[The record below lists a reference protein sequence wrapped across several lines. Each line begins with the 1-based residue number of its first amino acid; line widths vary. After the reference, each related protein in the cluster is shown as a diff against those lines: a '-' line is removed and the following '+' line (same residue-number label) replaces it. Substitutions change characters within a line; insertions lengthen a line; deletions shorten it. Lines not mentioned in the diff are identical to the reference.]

1 MKKDLTELVFIL
13 DRSGSMNGLEEETI
27 HGFNDMLAK
36 QKATEGECRLT
47 TVLFNHHYSLLHDR
61 IDIQAVN
68 AMTQKEYQVSGY
80 TALMDAIGKTIHKIK
95 QVQAN
100 TNEPYR
106 ADKVIFVIITD
117 GYENASREFSSTQIK
132 ALIEEQKQAAQ
143 WEFIFLGANIDAVE
157 TARNYG
163 INEDRVA
170 NYVPS
175 AKGTQM
181 NFTMMSDTVL
191 SYRKLGIVDEK
202 FLDNIRKHYESNGG
216 EKHKP

>member
-13 DRSGSMNGLEEETI
+13 DKSGSMSGLEEETI

-36 QKATEGECRLT
+36 QKAVEGRCRLT

-68 AMTQKEYQVSGY
+68 AITLKEYQVHGY
-80 TALMDAIGKTIHKIK
+80 TALLDAIGTTIHKIK

-106 ADKVIFVIITD
+106 AEKVIFVIITD
-117 GYENASREFSSTQIK
+117 GYENASREFSSNQIK
-132 ALIEEQKQAAQ
+132 ALIEEQKEKEN

-163 INEDRVA
+163 INADRAA

-175 AKGTQM
+175 PEGTEI
-181 NFTMMSDTVL
+181 NFRMMSNTVGTF
-191 SYRKLGIVDEK
+191 RKMGKIDETY
-202 FLDNIRKHYESNGG
+202 LENIRDHHDPNRGKN
-216 EKHKP
+216 KKP